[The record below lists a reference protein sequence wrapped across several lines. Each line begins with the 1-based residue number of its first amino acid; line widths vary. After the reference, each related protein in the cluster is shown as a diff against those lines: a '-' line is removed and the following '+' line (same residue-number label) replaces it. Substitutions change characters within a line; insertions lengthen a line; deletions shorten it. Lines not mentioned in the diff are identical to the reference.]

1 MRTKNNNL
9 KNFDVILVLSNEMNR
24 EGELNRESKAR
35 ANKAIKVFKSY
46 SAKYLITSGWDYRK
60 DTDLC
65 IATAFK
71 NYIISNSD
79 IKSNLVLTELN
90 SRDTVGDAYFTKT
103 NIVIPNNFRK
113 LCVIT
118 SNYHIF
124 RTRRIFNLIYGNKY
138 YISFFGV
145 KLLPS
150 FSSIM
155 KDSTMLGSEFDSA
168 NNIVLFE
175 VNLSLLKQSQNFL
188 SSDNS
193 QPTIQHFPPITGLF
207 P

>member
-1 MRTKNNNL
+1 MRTKHNNL

-24 EGELNRESKAR
+24 EGELNKESKAR
-35 ANKAIKVFKSY
+35 ANKAIKIFKSY
-46 SAKYLITSGWDYRK
+46 SAKYLITSGWAYRK

-71 NYIISNSD
+71 NYIIANSN

-103 NIVIPNNFRK
+103 NIVVPNNFKK
-113 LCVIT
+113 LCIIT

-124 RTRRIFNLIYGNKY
+124 RTRRIFNLIYGNEY
-138 YISFFGV
+138 YMSFIGV

-150 FSSIM
+150 FLSIM
-155 KDSTMLGSEFDSA
+155 KEFKSFKS
-168 NNIVLFE
+168 FE
-175 VNLSLLKQSQNFL
+175 NTFSKL
-188 SSDNS
+188 SSGNDI
-193 QPTIQHFPPITGLF
+193 QIRETIRKNHPYMKTDIGIQQ
-207 P
+207 

>member
-1 MRTKNNNL
+1 MRTNNNNL

-35 ANKAIKVFKSY
+35 ANKAIKFFKRY
-46 SAKYLITSGWDYRK
+46 SAKYLITSGWAYRK
-60 DTDLC
+60 DTELC
-65 IATAFK
+65 IATAIK

-113 LCVIT
+113 LCIIT

-138 YISFFGV
+138 YMNFFGV

-155 KDSTMLGSEFDSA
+155 KEFKSFKS
-168 NNIVLFE
+168 FE
-175 VNLSLLKQSQNFL
+175 NTFSKI
-188 SSDNS
+188 SSGNDY
-193 QPTIQHFPPITGLF
+193 QIRETIRKNHPYYNGEIFRRID
-207 P
+207 